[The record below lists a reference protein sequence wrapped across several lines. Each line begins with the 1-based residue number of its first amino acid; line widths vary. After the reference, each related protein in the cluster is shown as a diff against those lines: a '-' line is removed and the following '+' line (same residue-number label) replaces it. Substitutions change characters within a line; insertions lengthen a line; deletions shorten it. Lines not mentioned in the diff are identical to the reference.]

1 MFALPAGADFK
12 VGSPLKIDVR
22 GKEQFERII
31 ADGHA
36 IGEFHNGQAIVE
48 DFERGFLPLSFEAM
62 AHDEDRLA
70 FSLDT
75 KVAQRALR

>member
-1 MFALPAGADFK
+1 M
-12 VGSPLKIDVR
+12 KIDVR

-36 IGEFHNGQAIVE
+36 IGKFHNGQAIVE